1 MANANMTVTVKLD
14 SADRKLLE
22 RIARALEKANGVS
35 YVDNVPGYRDV
46 EQEPGEQEQR

>member
-22 RIARALEKANGVS
+22 RIARALEKSNGVS
-35 YVDNVPGYRDV
+35 YVASVPVYRDV
-46 EQEPGEQEQR
+46 EADQE

>member
-35 YVDNVPGYRDV
+35 YVIDVPAYRDV
-46 EQEPGEQEQR
+46 EQESDEQE

>member
-22 RIARALEKANGVS
+22 RIARALEKANGTTYRAS
-35 YVDNVPGYRDV
+35 VPVYRDV
-46 EQEPGEQEQR
+46 EADQE

>member
-14 SADRKLLE
+14 STDRKLLE

-35 YVDNVPGYRDV
+35 YVVGVPAYRDV
-46 EQEPGEQEQR
+46 EADPE